1 MLCSPGWAGSGG
13 SPRLAVLSCAR
24 LCLLDPHAAI
34 VWLYVWHKV
43 PLRSAMPVISADFVL
58 IPMLLTVRLPAHFQ
72 PPTFL
77 ACKLQAACAVSP
89 HYVRTSKSTHLVK
102 GCERVKPCCHHV
114 HVIGPGWTAGAE
126 SMADPL
132 AAPRTARSRL
142 SGSERAFARI
152 APSPPS
158 ALPSTH
164 WRRRCT
170 LTPLHVLCAPFR
182 DSLFY
187 VPPQMGLPTRKLRL
201 LTL

>member
-1 MLCSPGWAGSGG
+1 MQQSYGCTSGIRCHSDQQCQSFQQISCSS
-13 SPRLAVLSCAR
+13 
-24 LCLLDPHAAI
+24 
-34 VWLYVWHKV
+34 
-43 PLRSAMPVISADFVL
+43 
-58 IPMLLTVRLPAHFQ
+58 PMLLTVRLPAHFQ

-152 APSPPS
+152 AAPSPPS

-187 VPPQMGLPTRKLRL
+187 VPPQMGLPIPVNSGF
-201 LTL
+201 